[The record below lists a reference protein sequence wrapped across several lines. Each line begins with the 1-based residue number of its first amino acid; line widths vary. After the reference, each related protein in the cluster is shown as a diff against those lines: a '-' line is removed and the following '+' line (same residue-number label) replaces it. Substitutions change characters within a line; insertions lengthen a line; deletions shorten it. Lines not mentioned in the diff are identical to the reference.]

1 MSGLEA
7 AFDRTPRERRPR
19 SFSLGKFNKK
29 VLRAYCERAGQVFLS
44 VLFTAVA
51 LTLKMVPAHNRESI
65 TIASR
70 MNPHHGPV
78 EYLCHSQLQ
87 IINQG
92 LDRRSDL
99 PKFTQRSGQ
108 TGR

>member
-1 MSGLEA
+1 MSELEA
-7 AFDRTPRERRPR
+7 AFDRSPRERRPY
-19 SFSLGKFNKK
+19 SFSLGKFNQK
-29 VLRAYCERAGQVFLS
+29 VLRAYCERAGLVFLS
-44 VLFTAVA
+44 ILFTAVA
-51 LTLKMVPAHNRESI
+51 PMLKMLPAHNRESI

-70 MNPHHGPV
+70 TNPHHGPV
-78 EYLCHSQLQ
+78 EYLCHSHLQ

-92 LDRRSDL
+92 LQRKSDS